1 MTKKIRIMYAMG
13 GSMKRAGAETMIM
26 QYLRQLIHDPAFEF
40 SILVHGD
47 EQGDYD
53 KEIQSMGVPIYHVPV
68 RGQHPLTY
76 NEEVAKVLLNHLVDI
91 IHCNMD
97 NASGHFLK
105 IAKKCGIPVRIAHSH
120 TTRILAQNP
129 IKKIAGFISKREIHT
144 MATHRLACSQKA
156 GDWLFGTDPYR
167 IINNAINLEQYRYNS
182 QLRKEIRSQL
192 NISEDTLAICHI
204 GSFTYP
210 KNHQGLLHLFK
221 SLIQVRP
228 DTKLL
233 LAGVG
238 PLMESIRKLS
248 LDMHLQDHVV
258 FLGLCTDIPA
268 LLQAAD
274 VFVMPSLMEGLP
286 VSGIE
291 AQAAGIPCLF
301 ADTVTPEICMTSYA
315 RQVPLH
321 DEEAWVKAL
330 SNISKVRDCESAE
343 KSLTMHGYNIQKEA
357 EKLDKYYKI
366 IINNTDNS
374 YC

>member
-1 MTKKIRIMYAMG
+1 MIKKIRIMYAMG

-26 QYLRQLIHDPAFEF
+26 QYLRQLVHDPLFEF

-47 EQGDYD
+47 DKGDYD
-53 KEIQSMGVPIYHVPV
+53 EEIHSMGVPIYHVPV
-68 RGQHPLTY
+68 RGQHPFTY
-76 NEEVAKVLLNHLVDI
+76 NREVSKVLLSHPVDV

-120 TTRILAQNP
+120 TTRILARNP
-129 IKKIAGFISKREIHT
+129 VKKILGAISKKEIHS

-156 GDWLFGTDPYR
+156 GDWLFGTDSYQ
-167 IINNAINLEQYRYNS
+167 IVKNAINLDLYRYNPK
-182 QLRKEIRSQL
+182 LRSEIREKL
-192 NISEDTLAICHI
+192 HIGKDALAICHI

-210 KNHQGLLHLFK
+210 KNHKGLLYIFK
-221 SLIQVRP
+221 SLLQLRP
-228 DTKLL
+228 DARLL

-238 PLMESIRKLS
+238 PLMNSIKEMS
-248 LDMHLQDHVV
+248 QDMGLQNHVI

-301 ADTVTPEICMTSYA
+301 ADTITPEVCMTSNA
-315 RQVPLH
+315 RQIHLQ
-321 DEEAWVKAL
+321 DEEAWVKVL
-330 SNISKVRDCESAE
+330 MSIPQIRDYETSE
-343 KSLTMHGYNIQKEA
+343 KSLTLHGYNIQKEA
-357 EKLDKYYKI
+357 KKLADFYKRI
-366 IINNTDNS
+366 LINK
-374 YC
+374 